1 MAGQWIL
8 EQQTLS
14 GFWDTEEGFWM
25 WQEYFDI
32 PAFENG
38 KDYRVIWDGKGYNCK
53 AFTVGTYEAV
63 GNANLYFP
71 DMPSTGEPFALA
83 VSVDGSVQLTCLTIE
98 NGDAHTV
105 AIYKKPEIKKT
116 ADIKVKGYSGA
127 ELYYDDVPIVYM
139 AAPESTED
147 NPVLVPFTYG
157 EAVEDVEI
165 DPDFSSGETIVSMPE
180 GMLARSA
187 VVKKPENLI
196 PGNIRKGASVAGIVG
211 DYVPE
216 TEEITVEANF
226 SEGDM
231 IVEPSEEKN
240 VDRVIVKKPESL
252 IPGNVAEGVEIAG
265 IVGTLSGSTGGA
277 GSRFECTVNEDGEI
291 TEAALIGF
299 TSIPTGC
306 FANMEYLTAV
316 DLTQS
321 PELSAIQA
329 KAFYGC
335 KALKK
340 VSIPSTVTSIG
351 DRAFAECTAMTS
363 LYIPESVTSIG
374 AYIAENSGTNMRV
387 NMYCNI
393 DDLPADTLKNCTGAI
408 RIEINGSKSIPGYA
422 FSGCTSLSTVS
433 LQRKVDYVYPYA
445 FDGCANLASVEI
457 ISGSSAWKVS
467 KTKFDTNGTMI
478 DVSSFSTNAKNFKG
492 TYKTYYWVDYYD
504 VG

>member
-53 AFTVGTYEAV
+53 AFTVGSYEAV

-83 VSVDGSVQLTCLTIE
+83 VSVDGSVQLTCLTIDT
-98 NGDAHTV
+98 GDAHTV

-165 DPDFSSGETIVSMPE
+165 DPDFSSGETIASMPE

-187 VVKKPENLI
+187 VVKKPVELI

-211 DYVPE
+211 DYEPE
-216 TEEITVEANF
+216 TEDVTKAADF
-226 SEGDM
+226 SLGDM
-231 IVEPSEEKN
+231 VIEPTEGKYLEKAT
-240 VDRVIVKKPESL
+240 VLKPETL
-252 IPGNVAEGVEIAG
+252 TPENIAEGVNIAG
-265 IVGTLSGSTGGA
+265 IVGILGGA
-277 GSRFECTVNEDGEI
+277 NGKTPVVTQGVLDTTTSNIRTVYHNLGQ
-291 TEAALIGF
+291 T
-299 TSIPTGC
+299 P
-306 FANMEYLTAV
+306 
-316 DLTQS
+316 DLV
-321 PELSAIQA
+321 IVNA
-329 KAFYGC
+329 KSYT
-335 KALKK
+335 K
-340 VSIPSTVTSIG
+340 
-351 DRAFAECTAMTS
+351 
-363 LYIPESVTSIG
+363 
-374 AYIAENSGTNMRV
+374 GTN
-387 NMYCNI
+387 I
-393 DDLPADTLKNCTGAI
+393 
-408 RIEINGSKSIPGYA
+408 
-422 FSGCTSLSTVS
+422 TV
-433 LQRKVDYVYPYA
+433 
-445 FDGCANLASVEI
+445 I
-457 ISGSSAWKVS
+457 SAWGMSTALAEKLG
-467 KTKFDTNGTMI
+467 TKQSMYYLLKGYNYESGGGGKIDASAKSVINSANSETFTLGEETN
-478 DVSSFSTNAKNFKG
+478 
-492 TYKTYYWVDYYD
+492 TYGEFNMNVTYRWVAIA
-504 VG
+504 GLT